1 MREMRSQWLN
11 RGNLKNYQ
19 QKCRGIYRAFRSFP
33 FTPFWCNF
41 LLFPLF
47 NFPPLNLHVSI
58 FPHTFCSSIFVDGY
72 DKVLDRLYI
81 ERKRSHPIIF
91 LGVGSGSIPFG
102 PSPLWTYC
110 RVVLNFSEYMRSP
123 ASSTDQDESIQPELQ
138 EPTPGPTQR

>member
-1 MREMRSQWLN
+1 MIIAERHI
-11 RGNLKNYQ
+11 
-19 QKCRGIYRAFRSFP
+19 RGIYRAFRSFP

-47 NFPPLNLHVSI
+47 KFPPLNLHVSI

-91 LGVGSGSIPFG
+91 LGGRIWNNSVRTLTPLNLLQGCVEFLWIYAFPGLLHGPGRVYSAWASGTYS
-102 PSPLWTYC
+102 WTYPKVNP
-110 RVVLNFSEYMRSP
+110 RSIDYM
-123 ASSTDQDESIQPELQ
+123 ES
-138 EPTPGPTQR
+138 RF